1 MLLAQA
7 GVICGLLLMASFDP
21 VVQLKLLVWSA
32 LLVAF
37 CSATQDISI
46 DAWRIE
52 AVDVSRQ
59 GAMAATYQLG
69 YRVGMILSGAGAL
82 YIAEFYSWQAA
93 YSTMGWCMLVG
104 VVTVL
109 LISEPEKFI
118 SDETWRRE
126 QKVISFVSRSGH
138 LPGRLRNV
146 IAWFIGAVICP
157 FTEFFQRNGRMAI
170 VILVF
175 IAVYRISDITLGIMA
190 MPFYIDM
197 GYTKTQIADV
207 SKIFGMVMTIFGA
220 AAGGVMVARFGVLRM
235 LLSGAILV
243 VLTNLLFALLVLQGP
258 SLLWLIMVIGADN
271 FAQGLAGSAFIAYLS
286 GLTNKAYTA
295 TQYALFS
302 SLMLLPSKFI
312 GGFSGDVVDAAGYIP
327 FFIYA
332 AALGIP
338 AIGLVLYLMRRER
351 AEHPEGAM

>member
-1 MLLAQA
+1 MGEQLQPPTLGWAESIKLYSEPRVIAMLLLGFSAGLPLFLVFGTLSVWLRESGISRSMIGHISWVALLYGLKFIWAPLVDRVKIPLVTAQLGQRRSWMLLAQA
-7 GVICGLLLMASFDP
+7 GVICGLLLMGSFDP
-21 VVQLKLLVWSA
+21 VIQLNLLVWSA

-37 CSATQDISI
+37 SSATQDISI

-93 YSTMGWCMLVG
+93 YTTMGWCMLIG
-104 VVTVL
+104 VVTVM
-109 LISEPEKFI
+109 LIAEPEKFI

-126 QKVISFVSRSGH
+126 QKVISFASRSEH
-138 LPGRLRNV
+138 LPGWLRNV
-146 IAWFIGAVICP
+146 IAWFIGAVVCP

-207 SKIFGMVMTIFGA
+207 SKLFGMFMTIFGA
-220 AAGGVMVARFGVLRM
+220 AAGGVMVARFGVLKM
-235 LLSGAILV
+235 LLDFGR
-243 VLTNLLFALLVLQGP
+243 G
-258 SLLWLIMVIGADN
+258 
-271 FAQGLAGSAFIAYLS
+271 
-286 GLTNKAYTA
+286 KH
-295 TQYALFS
+295 
-302 SLMLLPSKFI
+302 
-312 GGFSGDVVDAAGYIP
+312 
-327 FFIYA
+327 
-332 AALGIP
+332 
-338 AIGLVLYLMRRER
+338 VLYDGFW
-351 AEHPEGAM
+351 HKD